1 MICKYHKLDKYQK
14 PKGKYIAKAEERFD
28 TCLHVKIVD
37 MPTKFLRNKLRKK
50 YGEPMVRLVTTV
62 GGTKFS
68 TWKSTEVWNDDAEWY
83 LFDKFLYFNDPS
95 IGVEIS
101 LRGNKMK

>member
-1 MICKYHKLDKYQK
+1 MTCKYYKPDKYQK
-14 PKGKYIAKAEERFD
+14 PKGKYINIAEERFD
-28 TCLHVKIVD
+28 TCLHVKIVEV
-37 MPTKFLRNKLRKK
+37 PTKYLREILRRK
-50 YGEPMVRLVTTV
+50 YGEPMVRVV
-62 GGTKFS
+62 NDVNGKFG

-101 LRGNKMK
+101 LRGKKMK